1 MFRKIVTELSYSP
14 ALAGRLGEYIRQI
27 RQEKIR
33 REISLVLLVLV
44 LIIQLF
50 ATSFPPESANASNP
64 IALTDTPL
72 QSMNNYLTT
81 YYDQNVAGTRD
92 FLNSIDVTRPELLAA
107 TLSTVT
113 PSPNLLLWSTK
124 SHGDG
129 TEKIYTFST
138 KDGLAQQTNYYSP
151 LQTTGVDSRDNPKQP
166 LVAYVGQSATIG
178 WFALLKDS
186 GNLVTRPLKQTT
198 CSDET
203 IASSV
208 VPAIHQACL
217 TSLHSSLS
225 AYDITN
231 GKNIPEGIAS
241 PSDRIMYTLS
251 VKNTASTTLST
262 PLRIE
267 LGDVLEYAKI
277 LDMGGGTFD
286 IDTKTLTWGSPDI
299 QADGTLSR
307 SFIVQLLPVIPSM
320 AQGVYNT
327 SSYDCAISTS
337 FGNRLSAPVSCPFPK
352 AVEQTIHTLPIIPP
366 VIGIIILGT
375 TICIAA
381 YFYLRS
387 RQFLAE
393 LHHIQH
399 NHSGSL

>member
-14 ALAGRLGEYIRQI
+14 ALAGRLGEYIRQV
-27 RQEKIR
+27 RQEKTR
-33 REISLVLLVLV
+33 REIGLILLVLV

-50 ATSFPPESANASNP
+50 ATSFPPESANGSNP

-72 QSMNNYLTT
+72 QSMNNYLTN
-81 YYDQNVAGTRD
+81 YYDQNIAGTRD
-92 FLNSIDVTRPELLAA
+92 FLNSIEITRPELLAA

-129 TEKIYTFST
+129 SEKMYTFLI
-138 KDGLAQQTNYYSP
+138 KDGTEQQTNYYSP
-151 LQTTGVDSRDNPKQP
+151 LQSTGIDSRDSPKQP
-166 LVAYVGQSATIG
+166 LVAYVGQSSAIG

-186 GNLVTRPLKQTT
+186 GNLVTRPIKQTSCT
-198 CSDET
+198 SDIT
-203 IASSV
+203 ASSL
-208 VPAIHQACL
+208 PQACF

-225 AYDITN
+225 AYDIAS
-231 GKNIPEGIAS
+231 GKNITEGTAS
-241 PSDRIMYTLS
+241 PSDRIMYTLT
-251 VKNTASTTLST
+251 VKNTASTILST

-286 IDTKTLTWGSPDI
+286 ADTKTLTWGSPDI
-299 QADGTLSR
+299 QANGTLSR

-320 AQGVYNT
+320 AQGVFNT
-327 SSYDCAISTS
+327 ASYDCTISTS
-337 FGNRLSAPVSCPFPK
+337 FGNRLSVPVSCPFPK
-352 AVEQTIHTLPIIPP
+352 AVEQGIRTLPVIPP
-366 VIGIIILGT
+366 VIGLIILTT
-375 TICIAA
+375 TIGIAA

>member
-1 MFRKIVTELSYSP
+1 MFRKIITELSYSP
-14 ALAGRLGEYIRQI
+14 ALAGRLGEYIRQV
-27 RQEKIR
+27 RQEKTR
-33 REISLVLLVLV
+33 REIGLILLVLI

-50 ATSFPPESANASNP
+50 ATSFPPESANSSNP

-81 YYDQNVAGTRD
+81 YYDQNIAGTRD
-92 FLNSIDVTRPELLAA
+92 FMNSIGVTRPELLAA

-113 PSPNLLLWSTK
+113 PSSNLLLWSTK

-129 TEKIYTFST
+129 SEKMYTFPA
-138 KDGLAQQTNYYSP
+138 KDGTEQQINYYSP
-151 LQTTGVDSRDNPKQP
+151 LQTTGIDLRDNPKQP
-166 LVAYVGQSATIG
+166 LVAYIGQSSAIG
-178 WFALLKDS
+178 RFALLKDS
-186 GNLVTRPLKQTT
+186 GNFVTLPIKQTSCT
-198 CSDET
+198 DDT
-203 IASSV
+203 AATSV
-208 VPAIHQACL
+208 PQACL

-225 AYDITN
+225 AYDITSS
-231 GKNIPEGIAS
+231 KSITEGTAN
-241 PSDRIMYTLS
+241 PSDRIMYTLT

-286 IDTKTLTWGSPDI
+286 TDTKTLTWGSPDI
-299 QADGTLSR
+299 QADGALSR

-327 SSYDCAISTS
+327 ASYDCTISTS
-337 FGNRLSAPVSCPFPK
+337 FGNRLSMPVSCPFPK
-352 AVEQTIHTLPIIPP
+352 VVEQVIHTFPVVPP
-366 VIGIIILGT
+366 VTGIIILAI

-393 LHHIQH
+393 LRHIQH